1 MKAVVFAAGLG
12 TRLKP
17 FTDFHPKALAPV
29 GATTAL
35 GVVLN
40 RLSMAGADGIVVNV
54 HHFAGQVIDWIA
66 EQHYDF
72 EVEIS
77 DESDLL
83 LDTGGALAKI
93 YRESHIVA
101 SMADDE
107 PLLIHNADIIT
118 DFSIQEMIS
127 ASKGAD
133 GAILADPQR
142 STSRKFLFD
151 SNLWLRGWCNNT
163 TGLCRPGNLD
173 KSRLEEAAFDGVHCL
188 YRPILARIS
197 DYCGDLH
204 PFSIVDFY
212 IYQCTS
218 GDKVRRFTPSKPF
231 GWYDIGNPERLAKAQ
246 QAYENGLLQL

>member
-17 FTDFHPKALAPV
+17 FTDSHPKALAPI
-29 GATTAL
+29 GCTTAL
-35 GVVLN
+35 GLVLE
-40 RLSMAGADGIVVNV
+40 RLSKAGADGIVVNV
-54 HHFAGQVIDWIA
+54 HHFAGQVVDWIA
-66 EQHYDF
+66 AQNYDF
-72 EVEIS
+72 EIEIS
-77 DESDLL
+77 DESDQL

-101 SMADDE
+101 TMDDDE

-118 DFSIQEMIS
+118 DFSIREMIS
-127 ASKGAD
+127 ASKGAE
-133 GAILADPQR
+133 GAILADPRR

-163 TGLCRPGNLD
+163 SGFCRPDKLD
-173 KSRLEEAAFDGVHCL
+173 RSGLEEAAFDGVHCL
-188 YRPILARIS
+188 YRPLLARIS

-212 IYQCTS
+212 LDCCIS
-218 GDKVRRFTPSKPF
+218 GDKVRRFTPAGPF

-246 QAYENGLLQL
+246 QAYDNGLLQL